1 MERDRR
7 GSKVHGQLRCGQ
19 WTNTLRAVDR
29 EAATSGWQ
37 SFSGL
42 PACDWNRVGVGL
54 AKHRCRDGQAMDG
67 SIDEE
72 RCVCCDIRWSTLS
85 SRISSDKCDIMWSM
99 PSPEISSDRY
109 SPRRLASMAREADVT
124 RGADVALVIG

>member
-72 RCVCCDIRWSTLS
+72 RCVCVCKG
-85 SRISSDKCDIMWSM
+85 SRTTAVSQRPMTGQD
-99 PSPEISSDRY
+99 
-109 SPRRLASMAREADVT
+109 
-124 RGADVALVIG
+124 ALWR